1 MRLLTRYS
9 SSVTKMMMARSVC
22 KSACTANT
30 SIPRE
35 EFVNKYVE
43 TRMKLQERRTECMHK
58 IVDHARQEAEVIAK
72 LEEAK

>member
-1 MRLLTRYS
+1 
-9 SSVTKMMMARSVC
+9 MAQSVC
-22 KSACTANT
+22 KSASTANA
-30 SIPRE
+30 SKPRD